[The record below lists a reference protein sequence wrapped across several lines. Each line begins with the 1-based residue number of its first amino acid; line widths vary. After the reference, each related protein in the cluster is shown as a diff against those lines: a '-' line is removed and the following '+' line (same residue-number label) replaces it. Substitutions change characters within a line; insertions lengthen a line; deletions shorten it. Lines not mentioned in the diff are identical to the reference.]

1 MSKGNSRGITL
12 IELLV
17 VLTLIALAS
26 GVVGPAVA
34 RQFDAISLQST
45 ATQLTA
51 SFRQAQAVARAT
63 QVPIVMT
70 YASPAHEFQFWK
82 ESKLV
87 STYGLPSSIAPVQQ
101 EVAAYVFL
109 PSGQIIGS
117 DSLEFQNQRGR
128 KVRIKTDLLS
138 GIRYE

>member
-17 VLTLIALAS
+17 VLTLIALVS

-51 SFRQAQAVARAT
+51 SFRKAQAVARAT

-87 STYGLPSSIAPVQQ
+87 ATYGLPSSIAPVQQ
-101 EVAAYVFL
+101 DVPAYVFL